1 MHGHVCISSTW
12 CAPAQFALMRQKR
25 IHRTVSYPYP
35 YPIHSQQPDI
45 PTYVR
50 KHTRIASRD
59 LILAPYANIYI
70 ISRSPS
76 RCERDGRGE
85 YYIVWGKFTHGR
97 FAHKQGFMLFAK
109 KCAFCY
115 GKVNGS
121 AAWLLDKWLL
131 ICMWE
136 QSSHSSS
143 TIGGSFNREATMCVM
158 WYAFFSATFNGP
170 LVVQSIRICKSQ
182 WVGNIIR
189 CNNHELI

>member
-50 KHTRIASRD
+50 THTYRF
-59 LILAPYANIYI
+59 
-70 ISRSPS
+70 
-76 RCERDGRGE
+76 ERFDIGPVCKYLHHLSIPCSVWKGWEGE

-143 TIGGSFNREATMCVM
+143 TNGGSFNREATMCVM